1 MAEKLLRYYKFI
13 TEKKGISGKVKLA
26 QLTTVPSVV
35 AALKPDSPELIKVFS
50 EAVEMITGET
60 APKF

>member
-1 MAEKLLRYYKFI
+1 MAETLLLYYKYV

-26 QLTTVPSVV
+26 QFTNIPSVV
-35 AALKPDSPELIKVFS
+35 AALKPDSPELLEIFS
-50 EAVEMITGET
+50 EAVEKITGEP

>member
-1 MAEKLLRYYKFI
+1 MAETLLLYYKYV

-26 QLTTVPSVV
+26 QFTNTPSVV
-35 AALKPDSPELIKVFS
+35 AALKPDSPELLRIFS
-50 EAVEMITGET
+50 EAIEKITGEP

>member
-1 MAEKLLRYYKFI
+1 MAETLLLYYKYV

-26 QLTTVPSVV
+26 QYTNVPSVV
-35 AALKPDSPELIKVFS
+35 AALEPDSPELLVLFT
-50 EAVEMITGET
+50 EAVEKITGEP